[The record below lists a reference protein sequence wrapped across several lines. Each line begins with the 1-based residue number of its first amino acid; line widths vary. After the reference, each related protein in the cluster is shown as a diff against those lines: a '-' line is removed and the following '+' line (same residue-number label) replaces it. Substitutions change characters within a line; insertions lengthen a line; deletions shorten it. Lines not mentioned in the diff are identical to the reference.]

1 MYLYPE
7 DYFFRSQEVNRKYGI
22 IILVMVNIFMVIL
35 VVTLFL
41 LGSQIYAIEIQ
52 LTKVELELNDTMF
65 KLRNIEN
72 KLKDLQM
79 ENFFTPNVEF
89 FKMNNSMDLEDIQ
102 EYNYNDTFW

>member
-1 MYLYPE
+1 
-7 DYFFRSQEVNRKYGI
+7 
-22 IILVMVNIFMVIL
+22 MVNIFMVIL

-52 LTKVELELNDTMF
+52 LTKVEMDLNDTMF

-79 ENFFTPNVEF
+79 ENFFTPNVDF
-89 FKMNNSMDLEDIQ
+89 FKKNNSIDFEDIH
-102 EYNYNDTFW
+102 EYSSNDTFR